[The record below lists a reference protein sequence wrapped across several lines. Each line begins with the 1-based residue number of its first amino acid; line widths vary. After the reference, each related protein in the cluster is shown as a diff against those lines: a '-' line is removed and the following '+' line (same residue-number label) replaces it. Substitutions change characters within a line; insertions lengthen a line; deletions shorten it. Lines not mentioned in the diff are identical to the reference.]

1 MKTWRKLS
9 LRRCQNESNC
19 GAWISTLSQNAPER
33 MECCCRSLPE
43 TEEAE
48 KPLSILRKNS
58 INLFPWK
65 KTDALYNSLYENGR
79 QEINLKTFR
88 PEIAGYASQYDPKCG
103 RKRKTPYRH

>member
-19 GAWISTLSQNAPER
+19 GAWISTLSQTLLKEWNAAV
-33 MECCCRSLPE
+33 
-43 TEEAE
+43 EAFLKQKKRK

-65 KTDALYNSLYENGR
+65 KKQMPYTTVFMKMGGR
-79 QEINLKTFR
+79 RSI
-88 PEIAGYASQYDPKCG
+88 
-103 RKRKTPYRH
+103 